1 MENLKIL
8 IIDDDPTTCTLLK
21 TTLEMEGYQ
30 TASVHNIENED
41 IIVLLN
47 NQKPDMLFLDFYLG
61 GAQESLQHI
70 TAIRHNADWQHLPV
84 LMTSAIDHSQECLA
98 AGATR
103 FILKPFNWDELTS
116 NVHEIRNQILNKEKI

>member
-47 NQKPDMLFLDFYLG
+47 NQKP
-61 GAQESLQHI
+61 
-70 TAIRHNADWQHLPV
+70 
-84 LMTSAIDHSQECLA
+84 
-98 AGATR
+98 
-103 FILKPFNWDELTS
+103 K
-116 NVHEIRNQILNKEKI
+116 